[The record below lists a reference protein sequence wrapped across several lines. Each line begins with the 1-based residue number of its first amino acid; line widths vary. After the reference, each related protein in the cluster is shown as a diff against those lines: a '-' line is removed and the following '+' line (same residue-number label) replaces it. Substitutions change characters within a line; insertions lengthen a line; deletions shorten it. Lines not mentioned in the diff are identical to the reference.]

1 MSYIIYIV
9 IFTILQALFFG
20 NVQLFGVAVPLFYV
34 YIILMLQRD
43 MKRWMQL
50 LLPFIMGMMVDI
62 FENTP
67 GLAMTAMTTVG
78 FLQHYLLE
86 MLLDREDAIDM
97 KPSISTMGFGRYFLY
112 SFILTLIYCCIYF
125 LLEAFSFND
134 WLTMLK
140 SIGASLAITMIFV
153 LVIDAL
159 RKK

>member
-1 MSYIIYIV
+1 MNYIIYIV

-34 YIILMLQRD
+34 YIVLMLQRD

-50 LLPFIMGMMVDI
+50 LLPFVMGMMVDI

-78 FLQHYLLE
+78 FLQHYMLE
-86 MLLDREDAIDM
+86 MLLDREDAMDM
-97 KPSISTMGFGRYFLY
+97 RPSISTMGFWRYFLY
-112 SFILTLIYCCIYF
+112 SFTLTLIYCCIYF

-140 SIGASLAITMIFV
+140 TIGASLAITMIFV